1 MANKTKKNTKE
12 KVASDPKVNGAPP
25 AEPVV
30 TASSPE
36 ADKVKFMI

>member
-1 MANKTKKNTKE
+1 MANKTRKNTKE
-12 KVASDPKVNGAPP
+12 KAASEPKVNGTAPT
-25 AEPVV
+25 EPVV